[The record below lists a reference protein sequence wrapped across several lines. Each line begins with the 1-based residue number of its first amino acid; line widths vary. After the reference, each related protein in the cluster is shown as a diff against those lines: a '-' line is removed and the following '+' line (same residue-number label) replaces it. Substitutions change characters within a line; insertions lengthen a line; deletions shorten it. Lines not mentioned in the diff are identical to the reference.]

1 MNPTKLCLPKTDND
15 NKSSTFNQPRNKVSP
30 KVTRSN
36 LLNHNPIPK
45 KHNKAVYARNNK
57 GQNGHAVE
65 TGKTRDI
72 KKETLK
78 LEDHS
83 VWTLKKKFEV
93 LQIEPI
99 YQSYIIQ
106 IQRPL
111 VVGYIGLVVAILLG
125 TVIYHIA
132 NVQSFSNQDYRISQ
146 SVLIVGQVSLAIILL
161 CVIKNSIY
169 LKFST
174 WISVVIWI
182 LLLAISNIYFHI
194 PSRRQTTDD
203 VAVTFFLIFM
213 CHVMLPMS
221 KMLSLCFGGMTVVLQ
236 ITTSGILS
244 PKENMVAELVSNFVI
259 LLSANMMGIG
269 HKYLTDLHHRHTFLE
284 ARSMIQVKKKLEW
297 ENNQRDELLN
307 CCIPGD
313 MVEEMKGDITE
324 KMLNHSN
331 KNPELYVESHYQDV
345 SILYADIVNFTP
357 LSAKCESP
365 NELIDLLNRLFG
377 RFDQLAEKHQC
388 LRIKILGDCYVC
400 VCGVPKPNPN
410 HALNCVSLGVDMID
424 AIREVRDESKT
435 DVDMRIGVHSG
446 KVLSGVIGLN
456 KWQYDVWSDDVTLAN
471 NMEASGIPGKVHIT
485 KNVLVQLGDNH
496 QFMVENGNGQ
506 ERNEYLREKNIET
519 FILSVKQPE
528 IPKNRPKFSFRSYVK
543 MAMFISKLQWKVEKP
558 FAKWKAVS
566 KAIRM
571 SPGQLAQSSSS
582 KITSEIDIIQM
593 GKKFHAEVNME
604 LENKSKLLGRK
615 SSWEGNK
622 DYNPWWMRFSKELEL
637 EYNKEPD
644 LWFKVSLILLFGVFV
659 GIQIVHGVVSVRGFE
674 YYAMFGIGITVFTVL
689 IVISLGENFVSCNRT
704 KDKMPDGCN
713 KPIYFVL
720 CSFLSLS
727 ANVLFLQIKYIV
739 KVLLMTVAVIV
750 FDILFHTDS
759 VFQTEGT
766 MSLSV
771 LGSVYTGVMFVALV
785 YFCRQVEFMNRLNF
799 LLKDQCRTEARLSEN
814 SASLNMKL
822 LENILPS
829 HVAEYFLT
837 DQAKD
842 QELYSESHENVCIMF
857 ASIPNFKEFYQES
870 AARQCIELLNNI
882 IAKFDQMLLLPEF
895 SKVEKIKVIGSTYM
909 AVTGLKPDLCSNA
922 ESSHRSNV
930 VTMTQFALKMMSELE
945 TITTNTYQFKLRAGI
960 NTGPV
965 TAGVI
970 GAKRPLYD
978 IWGDAVNVASRLDS
992 TSEEDKIQVTEK
1004 NAKILI
1010 DAGFNCHLKGM
1021 TLLKGKGEIV
1031 TYMVTP
1037 S

>member
-1 MNPTKLCLPKTDND
+1 MNPAELCLPKNDKDNR
-15 NKSSTFNQPRNKVSP
+15 SSKFNQPRNKVSP

-36 LLNHNPIPK
+36 CLNHNPIPK
-45 KHNKAVYARNNK
+45 KYNKAVNARK

-72 KKETLK
+72 KKQMLN
-78 LEDHS
+78 LQDHS

-99 YQSYIIQ
+99 YQNYIIQ

-111 VVGYIGLVVAILLG
+111 VVGYIGLAVAILLG

-146 SVLIVGQVSLAIILL
+146 SVLIVGQVSLATILV

-194 PSRRQTTDD
+194 PSRKQTTDD

-221 KMLSLCFGGMTVVLQ
+221 KMLSLCFGGMTIVIQ

-324 KMLNHSN
+324 KMLNHTN

-410 HALNCVSLGVDMID
+410 HALNCVSLGIDMID

-496 QFMVENGNGQ
+496 QFMVENGDGQ

-519 FILSVKQPE
+519 FILSVKQQE

-604 LENKSKLLGRK
+604 LENKSRLLGRK

-750 FDILFHTDS
+750 FDILFHKDS

-909 AVTGLKPDLCSNA
+909 AVTGLKPDHSSNP

-930 VTMTQFALKMMSELE
+930 VTMTKFALKMMSELE

-992 TSEEDKIQVTEK
+992 TSEEDNIQVTEK
-1004 NAKILI
+1004 NAEILI

-1021 TLLKGKGEIV
+1021 TLLKGKGEVV